1 MKTEQETAKE
11 IIGLLDE
18 STNKLDRE
26 VLDRLYTARMQAVSH
41 LVAHRQEVSARSE
54 EGSGSVLRLFGNYLH
69 LLRLFGNYLYHHRIA
84 MPAAIICSAA
94 LVAFIATQQLVSQ
107 PSIEHGD
114 AFLLGAELPP
124 EAFLDKG
131 FDTWVARTSQQ

>member
-11 IIGLLDE
+11 IISLLDE
-18 STNKLDRE
+18 STSQLDRQL
-26 VLDRLYTARMQAVSH
+26 LDRLYSARMKAVGRLAEH
-41 LVAHRQEVSARSE
+41 KQEVSAQSSD
-54 EGSGSVLRLFGNYLH
+54 GFGHVLRMFGDFLH
-69 LLRLFGNYLYHHRIA
+69 HHRIA
-84 MPAAIICSAA
+84 TPAVIICTAAI
-94 LVAFIATQQLVSQ
+94 VAFIATQQLADQ
-107 PSIEHGD
+107 PSIEQGD

>member
-26 VLDRLYTARMQAVSH
+26 VLDRLYTSRMQAVSH
-41 LVAHRQEVSARSE
+41 LVAHRQEVSVRSE
-54 EGSGSVLRLFGNYLH
+54 EGSGSV
-69 LLRLFGNYLYHHRIA
+69 LRLFGNYLYHHRIA

-94 LVAFIATQQLVSQ
+94 LVVFIVTQQLVSQ
-107 PSIEHGD
+107 PPIEHGD

>member
-1 MKTEQETAKE
+1 MKTEHDTAKE

-18 STNKLDRE
+18 STTRLDRD
-26 VLDRLYTARMQAVSH
+26 VLDRLYAARMKAVGH
-41 LVAHRQEVSARSE
+41 LAERKQTVAVTEA
-54 EGSGSVLRLFGNYLH
+54 SGFGHVMRLFGSYMH
-69 LLRLFGNYLYHHRIA
+69 EHRIV
-84 MPAAIICSAA
+84 MPAVMICSAA
-94 LVAFIATQQLVSQ
+94 LVAFIATQQLIIQ
-107 PSIEHGD
+107 PSIEQGD

>member
-11 IIGLLDE
+11 IISLLDE
-18 STNKLDRE
+18 SANKLDRK
-26 VLDRLYTARMQAVSH
+26 VLDRLYASRMKAVSH
-41 LVAHRQEVSARSE
+41 LVAHRQEVPAQSG
-54 EGSGSVLRLFGNYLH
+54 EGSGSVLSLFGNYLH
-69 LLRLFGNYLYHHRIA
+69 QHRIA

>member
-11 IIGLLDE
+11 IINLLNE

-26 VLDRLYTARMQAVSH
+26 VLDRLYTARMKAVSQ
-41 LVAHRQEVSARSE
+41 LVEHRQEVPAQPI
-54 EGSGSVLRLFGNYLH
+54 EGSGNVLRLFGDYLH
-69 LLRLFGNYLYHHRIA
+69 HHRIA
-84 MPAAIICSAA
+84 MPAVIICSAA
-94 LVAFIATQQLVSQ
+94 LVAFIATQQLASK

>member
-26 VLDRLYTARMQAVSH
+26 VLDRLYNARMQAVSH
-41 LVAHRQEVSARSE
+41 LVAHRQEVSVRSE
-54 EGSGSVLRLFGNYLH
+54 EGSGSV
-69 LLRLFGNYLYHHRIA
+69 LRLFGNYLYHHRIA

-107 PSIEHGD
+107 PPIEHGD

>member
-11 IIGLLDE
+11 IISLLDE
-18 STNKLDRE
+18 STTKLDRE
-26 VLDRLYTARMQAVSH
+26 VLDRLYTARMKAVSN
-41 LVAHRQEVSARSE
+41 LVQQRQEVSARSV
-54 EGSGSVLRLFGNYLH
+54 EGSGNVLRLFSDYLH
-69 LLRLFGNYLYHHRIA
+69 HHHIT
-84 MPAAIICSAA
+84 MPAVIICGAA
-94 LVAFIATQQLVSQ
+94 LVAFVATQQLASK

>member
-54 EGSGSVLRLFGNYLH
+54 EGSVSVLRLFGNYLH
-69 LLRLFGNYLYHHRIA
+69 QHRIA

>member
-54 EGSGSVLRLFGNYLH
+54 EGSGSV
-69 LLRLFGNYLYHHRIA
+69 LRLFGNYLYHHRIA

>member
-11 IIGLLDE
+11 IISLLDE
-18 STNKLDRE
+18 ATNKLDRE
-26 VLDRLYTARMQAVSH
+26 LLDRLYSARMRTVSQ
-41 LVAHRQEVSARSE
+41 LVERRQEVSAQSTD
-54 EGSGSVLRLFGNYLH
+54 GSGNALRLFGNYLQ
-69 LLRLFGNYLYHHRIA
+69 HHRIS
-84 MPAAIICSAA
+84 MPAVIIVSVA
-94 LVAFIATQQLVSQ
+94 LVVFMATQQFAGR